1 MKTERQLECGLVHE
15 ISVVATEDQTAHAV
29 GNIGVH
35 VVATIF
41 MIGFIEEC
49 SGWLV
54 YPYLDK
60 SEVSV
65 GTHVNVHHRAA
76 IEPGKPLSVR
86 AKLVEI
92 DGAQLTFEAS
102 VSHAGTILMKGTHQR
117 RIIQTVRIKPSGKHG
132 VELKCM
138 WPAWSSA
145 QWWL

>member
-1 MKTERQLECGLVHE
+1 MKIEGQLERGLVHE

-29 GNIGVH
+29 GNTGVH

-49 SGWLV
+49 CGWLV
-54 YPYLDK
+54 YPYLDE

-76 IEPGKPLSVR
+76 IEPGKQLSVS

-92 DGAQLTFEAS
+92 VGGQLTFES
-102 VSHAGTILMKGTHQR
+102 WVSHAGTILMKGTHQR
-117 RIIQTVRIKPSGKHG
+117 RIISVDRIKPSANHG
-132 VELKCM
+132 G
-138 WPAWSSA
+138 
-145 QWWL
+145 